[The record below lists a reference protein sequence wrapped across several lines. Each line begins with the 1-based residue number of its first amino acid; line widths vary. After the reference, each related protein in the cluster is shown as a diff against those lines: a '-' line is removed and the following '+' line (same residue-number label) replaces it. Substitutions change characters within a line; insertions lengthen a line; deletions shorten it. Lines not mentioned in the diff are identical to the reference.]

1 MKFHYLKHKLDM
13 KALNDHCASECFET
27 VLVRPCLLTNR
38 SSLELQSL
46 LSLQASKL
54 GVQLI

>member
-1 MKFHYLKHKLDM
+1 M
-13 KALNDHCASECFET
+13 KALNDHCACECFET
-27 VLVRPCLLTNR
+27 VLVGPRLFTNR

-46 LSLQASKL
+46 LSFFFLMRASKL